1 MFLHFQRALT
11 RQARTG
17 YSILAYYRME
27 YIIPTKSTQLFSY
40 RLTMR
45 PKATKTIYSEEHKR
59 LVDRLIKA
67 REDAHLGQEEVA
79 KRLGRT
85 QSYISKLESGQRR
98 IDLIQLKDFARIYK
112 KPLDYFIAK

>member
-1 MFLHFQRALT
+1 MKYILSVKNVQRF
-11 RQARTG
+11 
-17 YSILAYYRME
+17 SSCLAM
-27 YIIPTKSTQLFSY
+27 K
-40 RLTMR
+40 

-67 REDAHLGQEEVA
+67 REEAHLGQEEVA

-98 IDLIQLKDFARIYK
+98 IDLIQLKGFAQIYK
-112 KPLDYFIAK
+112 KPLTYFLPQ